1 MAEVPAGRPATRP
14 MAIPRRPAGLA
25 APAESVL
32 LRRRYQLS
40 RSAAAAEL
48 VRRHHCSSE
57 DEDERE
63 HRRRFGEEGAAACD
77 QSDGDQVDGGEAAHH
92 GHIRRR
98 QGAEPP
104 APAAFNAELPEEA
117 RGPALASSLPV
128 ELDVGQELRQLA
140 DSLSLSRSAPGALPA
155 RRHYIWTLIGRP
167 FEFGTVRGATAR
179 PRPASG
185 RP

>member
-1 MAEVPAGRPATRP
+1 MRYAPSPADAVRFELEPAEAAAGRPATRP

-32 LRRRYQLS
+32 LRRRYQMS

-48 VRRHHCSSE
+48 VLRHHCSSE

-63 HRRRFGEEGAAACD
+63 HRRRFGEERAAACD
-77 QSDGDQVDGGEAAHH
+77 QSDGDQVDGGEAARH

-104 APAAFNAELPEEA
+104 APAA
-117 RGPALASSLPV
+117 
-128 ELDVGQELRQLA
+128 
-140 DSLSLSRSAPGALPA
+140 
-155 RRHYIWTLIGRP
+155 
-167 FEFGTVRGATAR
+167 
-179 PRPASG
+179 
-185 RP
+185 